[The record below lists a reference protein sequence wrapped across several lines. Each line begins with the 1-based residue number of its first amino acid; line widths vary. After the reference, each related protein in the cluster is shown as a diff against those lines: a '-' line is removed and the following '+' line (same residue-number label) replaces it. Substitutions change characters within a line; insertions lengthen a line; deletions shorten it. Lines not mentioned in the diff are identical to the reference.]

1 MKKEKELM
9 KAIGDIDE
17 KYVAEAAPEKVIR
30 MAAGRRWKPYYAVA
44 AAVVIII
51 GFGAYLAVNNQ
62 GSTQMAPEMVKEEAS
77 EGEQDIMLQKEAPE
91 GAQYSMSEN
100 AGVTSDLPGS
110 GNDDGTAKSGMKKA
124 LPDATAPDTEARLYI
139 GSEETAGNSDVD
151 ADARS
156 NAASPE
162 AGTDSRVMTANPW
175 KDSDTLK
182 EAEADAGFEVNIPDR
197 FKDFAPSCYRS
208 IKNDIIEIIYTD
220 SEGNEAFRIRKSAGT
235 DDISG
240 DYNSYESEKSTS
252 VEDKTV
258 NIKSNGNDVYVVT
271 WCEGNY
277 TYAIDIDETQHF
289 TEEDMLEL
297 VKAVS

>member
-77 EGEQDIMLQKEAPE
+77 EGEQDIMLQKA
-91 GAQYSMSEN
+91 
-100 AGVTSDLPGS
+100 
-110 GNDDGTAKSGMKKA
+110 
-124 LPDATAPDTEARLYI
+124 APDTEARLYI

-156 NAASPE
+156 NAATPE

-208 IKNDIIEIIYTD
+208 TKNDIIEIIYTD